1 MGVPIIRTIVYWGL
15 YWGPLIVGNYHMD
28 DGHARID
35 EEEDSIRQRLPA
47 PTVALGPVRVF
58 YLIGISSNVP

>member
-1 MGVPIIRTIVYWGL
+1 
-15 YWGPLIVGNYHMD
+15 MD

-47 PTVALGPVRVF
+47 STVALCPDRVF